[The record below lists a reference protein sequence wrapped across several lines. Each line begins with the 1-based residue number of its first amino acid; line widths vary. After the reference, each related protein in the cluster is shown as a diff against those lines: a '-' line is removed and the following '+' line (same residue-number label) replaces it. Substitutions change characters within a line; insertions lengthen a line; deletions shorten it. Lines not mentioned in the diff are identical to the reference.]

1 MTPYLYVFRFFD
13 VIGWYPNDRCSVTA
27 AISKIDL
34 PTFGFWCLSVVPTDS
49 QPTFNL
55 HANTNSF

>member
-1 MTPYLYVFRFFD
+1 VTDGNERKAEKQVNHLKD
-13 VIGWYPNDRCSVTA
+13 GNSDTA